1 MASRQLRRML
11 FSQMNRIAMTGIVVG
26 SIIGFLIGDISGKII
41 IRYFMDGILGYN

>member
-1 MASRQLRRML
+1 
-11 FSQMNRIAMTGIVVG
+11 MTICGYVVG